1 MKILKRI
8 LIILFILLF
17 LLIILC
23 INIDNKS
30 SICKDVQTSCNVET
44 IEYDGRNIFIL
55 SPKGEKKS
63 DMVILYLH
71 GGSYMGAMTNEHW
84 NLYKDLINDLGCTI
98 VAPDYPLTPKYNYKD
113 VENMMYP
120 FYEKFVDKINIEN
133 FVFMGDSAG
142 GGLALAI
149 NEKNGENK

>member
-1 MKILKRI
+1 MIGENMRILKRI
-8 LIILFILLF
+8 LLILFIFLF
-17 LLIILC
+17 LLIIFC

-30 SICKDVQTSCNVET
+30 SICKDIQTSCNIET
-44 IEYDGRNIFIL
+44 IEYDGRSIFVL
-55 SPKGEKKS
+55 TPKGEKKS

-113 VENMMYP
+113 VYTIMN
-120 FYEKFVDKINIEN
+120 KIQPYN
-133 FVFMGDSAG
+133 FDH
-142 GGLALAI
+142 I
-149 NEKNGENK
+149 